1 MKNHFLIPYFGNKRN
16 EVKKIYDIINID
28 DIDTIVEPFCGSSAL
43 SYYIWLN
50 NKDKNLTYILNDNNK
65 YIYDL
70 YNLCKDNNK
79 VIDIYNKLV
88 ILKETTTNK
97 EKYLEICKKAK
108 EGDLVSYV
116 YINKIYC
123 IRPGLYPSLKKVSDN
138 IFDSFKDAPILD
150 FLQNANIKIYN
161 KDAIEIYDE
170 YKSNPKTLIFLDPPY
185 MLSCNRF
192 YNNPTTNIYEYL
204 FNNDIDN
211 EKAKIILCL
220 ENIWIV
226 KLLFKNK
233 KSIIYDKM
241 YDNTKKKTEHII
253 IYNKNLP

>member
-88 ILKETTTNK
+88 ILKETTSNK

-116 YINKIYC
+116 YIHKIYN

-170 YKSNPKTLIFLDPPY
+170 YKNNPKTLIFLDPPY

-192 YNNPTTNIYEYL
+192 YNNPKINIYEYL

-233 KSIIYDKM
+233 KSLVYDKM
-241 YDNTKKKTEHII
+241 YDTTKKKTEHII

>member
-1 MKNHFLIPYFGNKRN
+1 MKNHFLIPYYGNKRN
-16 EVKKIYDIINID
+16 EVKKIYDIININ

-79 VIDIYNKLV
+79 VLDIYNKLV

-116 YINKIYC
+116 YINKIYSM
-123 IRPGLYPSLKKVSDN
+123 RPGLYPSIKKVGDK
-138 IFDSFKDAPILD
+138 IFDSFKDAPILE
-150 FLQNANIKIYN
+150 FLQTANIKIYN
-161 KDAIEIYDE
+161 KDAIEIYNE
-170 YKSNPKTLIFLDPPY
+170 YKSNPKALIFLDPPY
-185 MLSCNRF
+185 MQSCNTF

-204 FNNDIDN
+204 FDNDIDN

-233 KSIIYDKM
+233 KSIIYDKK
-241 YDNTKKKTEHII
+241 YEITKKKTEHII
-253 IYNKNLP
+253 IYNKNL